1 MATYVTGDCHG
12 DFRKIYEF
20 ADKMKLKEEDAIIV
34 LGDMGL
40 LWRQDRRDA
49 NIFIRDFED
58 RWKFSLYFVDGNHE
72 NFHQLKSLPE
82 DAEGMGYI
90 SEHIRHLKRGRR
102 YNINGKD
109 ILAIGGADSIDQYW
123 RTPGLSWWSE
133 ETITQEDIDA
143 VAAGH
148 YDYVLSHTCPLSIF
162 EAHKVY
168 LCTLGNIVDDEEPL
182 FKISNKSLEKLLKKI
197 TFNEWY
203 FGHYHVDMRLTD
215 KYTCLY
221 HDFEELK

>member
-1 MATYVTGDCHG
+1 MLLGDCHG
-12 DFRKIYEF
+12 DFRKIYQF
-20 ADKMKLKEEDAIIV
+20 AEKMELKEGDAIIV

-58 RWKFSLYFVDGNHE
+58 RWKFNLYFVDGNHE
-72 NFHQLKSLPE
+72 NFHQLNSLPE

-109 ILAIGGADSIDQYW
+109 ILAIGGADSVDQYW
-123 RTPGLSWWSE
+123 RTPGLSWWQE
-133 ETITQEDIDA
+133 ETITQEDIDR
-143 VAAGH
+143 VEPGY

-162 EAHKVY
+162 EANKPY

-182 FKISNKSLEKLLKKI
+182 FKISNNSLEKILDKI
-197 TFNEWY
+197 TFSEWY
-203 FGHYHVDMRLTD
+203 FGHYHVDIYLGD
-215 KYTCLY
+215 GYTCL
-221 HDFEELK
+221 FNNFVELK